1 MPQNVVT
8 RRNIQYLFHFTR
20 ASNLTSILTKGI
32 IPRAALQQSQAAFT
46 YNDQERFDKR
56 EDRTCLSIS
65 FPNCKMLYQMMVT
78 HQTDDWAV
86 IRLNPS
92 ILWQYDCLFTETNAA
107 TAYIR
112 DTPNEELRGAKALEK
127 LFGSEEARNQTGRQ
141 PHETTDVQA
150 EVLVYGTIPPS
161 YILDL
166 NFHHQNRLKN
176 FQNLQALS
184 NCFSQF
190 KWQFNPDYFYQRKDN
205 G

>member
-1 MPQNVVT
+1 MPQNIVAQRT
-8 RRNIQYLFHFTR
+8 IQHLIHFTR

-32 IPRAALQQSQAAFT
+32 IPRPTLQQSQTVFT
-46 YNDQERFDKR
+46 YNDQERFDQR
-56 EDRTCLSIS
+56 EDRSCLSIS

-78 HQTDDWAV
+78 HQADDWAI

-112 DTPNEELRGAKALEK
+112 DTPNEELRGTKALEK
-127 LFGSEEARNQTGRQ
+127 LFESEEARKQAGRQ
-141 PHETTDVQA
+141 SHETTDVQA
-150 EVLVYGTIPPS
+150 EVLVSGTIPPS
-161 YILDL
+161 AILDL
-166 NFHHQNRLKN
+166 NFHYQNRLKN

-184 NCFSQF
+184 SCFKQF
-190 KWQFNPDYFYQRKDN
+190 KWQFNPHYFYQRKDN